1 MFEAFHNWVLSIGA
15 AIASFF
21 MNIDGQG
28 LLDSLEIM
36 GVGYLGIFIV
46 IGIIILAVYVI
57 NWLFREKE

>member
-1 MFEAFHNWVLSIGA
+1 MFEAFHNWVLSIGDA
-15 AIASFF
+15 VATFF
-21 MNIDGQG
+21 LNIDGQG

-57 NWLFREKE
+57 NWLFRGKD

>member
-15 AIASFF
+15 VIASFF

-46 IGIIILAVYVI
+46 IGIIILAVYAI